1 MKELFVKY
9 DTDKKGVTK
18 ENLVK
23 ILQSLMKDECIIGKV
38 PNLTDDE
45 VSILTLI

>member
-9 DTDKKGVTK
+9 DTEKKGVTK
-18 ENLVK
+18 DNLVD
-23 ILQSLMKDECIIGKV
+23 ILKGLMKDECIIGKV

-45 VSILTLI
+45 VSI